1 MGASLGAKES
11 LGIYDFKE
19 FLGTSHRKKNKTK
32 QKNWGRWKWSDS
44 EHRLEPDIKLWEPS
58 PTARPPELQA
68 LEEEARRNHGQFLDV
83 RAEKEKRTD
92 VIKEVE
98 MGLE

>member
-19 FLGTSHRKKNKTK
+19 LLGSSHRKKKKKK
-32 QKNWGRWKWSDS
+32 QNQWSWKWSDS
-44 EHRLEPDIKLWEPS
+44 EHRLELDIKLWKPR
-58 PTARPPELQA
+58 PTTRPPELQA
-68 LEEEARRNHGQFLDV
+68 LEEEARRTHGRFLDV